1 MEKITA
7 SVLVDVPCEKVWRF
21 FTEPEH
27 VMGWNNASPDW
38 HTPEAVNDLAVGGK
52 FNYRMES
59 RDKKEGF
66 DFWGTYTEITPC
78 KLIAYTMGDGRK
90 VHIEFHEKNGATHI
104 IETFE
109 AENENPIELQ
119 RGGWQAILDNFK
131 TYTEAH
137 Q

>member
-1 MEKITA
+1 MEKIT
-7 SVLVDVPCEKVWRF
+7 VEVFVDVACEKVWEL

-27 VMGWNNASPDW
+27 VMVWNNASPDW
-38 HTPEAVNDLAVGGK
+38 HTPEAVNDLTIDGK

-59 RDKKEGF
+59 RDQKEGF
-66 DFWGTYTEITPC
+66 DFWGTYTEIIPC
-78 KLIAYTMGDGRK
+78 ALIAYTMGDGRK
-90 VHIEFHEKNGATHI
+90 VRVVFHEQDGVTHI

-109 AENENPIELQ
+109 AENENSIELQ